1 MPSLLKGTAATCLW
15 SSLGRRITKVHI
27 SWSVFNY
34 SYSSNFKMKWGG
46 KKKKTK
52 GPFFLKVMR
61 PVLKLRKTWVVE
73 KVCQIWSTHSAEAN
87 SESGGD
93 GASWPSHI
101 PISPSF
107 IHHCA
112 VRIPPPPLFSQ
123 SVEQTKEHMAVS
135 FSLSSYYFFPEDR
148 SPKIHAIVHALPPL
162 ALRQLEG
169 PSFPPGAMALLGWG
183 QVNKYTQ
190 PHSPFLKFWKEREK
204 HKPGS
209 AQEVMSTVATGRC
222 WLQGGGQSQTEIN
235 DNKWLANS
243 LGMRICRALQL
254 SCSHESW
261 AALKGGHPSDPQ
273 LCPQAGKRQWH
284 SSCHQQ
290 RWEKHGFG
298 VQIIVPHIPLFA
310 IVISAV
316 VLLDKQTSEK
326 MQWAVR
332 IDLHRADN
340 WTFNLFTSP
349 NRYLGW
355 HLLINGI
362 IRCLIC
368 SSQKLITQPMVK
380 P

>member
-1 MPSLLKGTAATCLW
+1 
-15 SSLGRRITKVHI
+15 
-27 SWSVFNY
+27 
-34 SYSSNFKMKWGG
+34 
-46 KKKKTK
+46 
-52 GPFFLKVMR
+52 MR
-61 PVLKLRKTWVVE
+61 PVLKLRKTWVAE
-73 KVCQIWSTHSAEAN
+73 KVCQAWSTHSAEASSV
-87 SESGGD
+87 SEGD

-112 VRIPPPPLFSQ
+112 IRIPPPPAPLFSQ
-123 SVEQTKEHMAVS
+123 SLEQTKEHMAIS
-135 FSLSSYYFFPEDR
+135 FSLSSYYFFSWGELSKNPCHSPCPAIPGPE
-148 SPKIHAIVHALPPL
+148 AAGGALISTRGHGPAGVGTSQQVYPTPPSFSEV
-162 ALRQLEG
+162 LEG
-169 PSFPPGAMALLGWG
+169 KGKTQAWICSGGDEHSCRR
-183 QVNKYTQ
+183 QV
-190 PHSPFLKFWKEREK
+190 LAR
-204 HKPGS
+204 
-209 AQEVMSTVATGRC
+209 
-222 WLQGGGQSQTEIN
+222 GGGQSQTEIN
-235 DNKWLANS
+235 ANKWLPNS
-243 LGMRICRALQL
+243 LGVRICRALQL
-254 SCSHESW
+254 SCSHGSW

-273 LCPQAGKRQWH
+273 LCPQTGKRQWH